1 TISAQQ
7 PVSAYNYS
15 EHTLESKTNLQ
26 MRVSRLEEAE
36 QLQLHLTHSILS
48 LAIIHQRL
56 YGGTAG
62 CSSGLAASSG
72 IENTSIN

>member
-36 QLQLHLTHSILS
+36 QLQLHLTCSTCKDISS
-48 LAIIHQRL
+48 LNCDSE
-56 YGGTAG
+56 G
-62 CSSGLAASSG
+62 AACKQP
-72 IENTSIN
+72 IFC